1 MKKISFLIAVVFL
14 AHFSIVCSQ
23 HNFKIVSYN
32 ILEGLQQDSLNKV
45 RFTEWATSVDPDV
58 VAFQEMNK
66 FTQKS
71 LEEFSRSYGHPY
83 AVLSK
88 LEGYPVALSS
98 KYPIVNVQKVV
109 DNMWHAYIYA
119 NVNKLHI
126 FVIHFSPFNYRKR
139 LEEVRTVLSHAATLP
154 QNEPILIMGDF
165 NSVDRSDES
174 HYGAQMVEGMRK
186 REKEQSHI
194 RNLNNGDIDYSVM
207 DRLSKAGFRDTHWLT
222 NTTFKHSIPTKKS
235 GSGNFKR
242 IDFMWV
248 NQAMAEKVVKSD
260 IIHDEY
266 TDVMSDHYPVY
277 VEFKLE

>member
-1 MKKISFLIAVVFL
+1 MKKISFIITAVFL
-14 AHFSIVCSQ
+14 VHFGMVCSQ
-23 HNFKIVSYN
+23 PNFKIVSYN

-45 RFTEWATSVDPDV
+45 RFEEWVTSVDPDV

-71 LEEFSRSYGHPY
+71 LEEFSHSYGHPY

-119 NVNKLHI
+119 SVNKLHI
-126 FVIHFSPFNYRKR
+126 FVIHFSPFNYKKR

-165 NSVDRSDES
+165 NSLDRSDES
-174 HYGAQMVEGMRK
+174 QYGAQMMEGMRK
-186 REKEQSHI
+186 REMEQSHI
-194 RNLNNGDIDYSVM
+194 RNLNNGHMDYSVM
-207 DRLSKAGFRDTHWLT
+207 DQLSQAGFRDTHWLT

-248 NQAMAEKVVKSD
+248 NQAMVEKVVKSD
-260 IIHDEY
+260 IIHD
-266 TDVMSDHYPVY
+266 
-277 VEFKLE
+277 

>member
-1 MKKISFLIAVVFL
+1 MKKISFLITAVFL
-14 AHFSIVCSQ
+14 VHFSMVCSQ
-23 HNFKIVSYN
+23 PNFKIVSYN

-45 RFTEWATSVDPDV
+45 RFEEWVTSVDPDV

-71 LEEFSRSYGHPY
+71 LEEFSHSYGHPY

-98 KYPIVNVQKVV
+98 KFPIVNVQKVV

-126 FVIHFSPFNYRKR
+126 FVIHFSPFNYKKR

-165 NSVDRSDES
+165 NSLDRSDES

-194 RNLNNGDIDYSVM
+194 RNLNNGGIDYSVM
-207 DRLSKAGFRDTHWLT
+207 DQLSKVGFRDTHWLT

-248 NQAMAEKVVKSD
+248 NQAMAEKVEKSD
-260 IIHDEY
+260 IIHDKY